1 MSGICSF
8 IRNLTSIL
16 SFEFSDNSV
25 RAERAGITCK
35 SQMRNL
41 KLQVL
46 LSPAQHFTTTKW
58 LGHEPP
64 RFYSGSKAGALST
77 VCFDTLG
84 RFGTHLGK
92 KNWQLL
98 LRNTEVC
105 WEKQIWES
113 CAGSKVKWEK
123 TKGVKGLGHL
133 PWFTPCVIV
142 GKSLNFSTENSL
154 LIWPRMTISH
164 RPWPPCRCMVKT
176 TEKWFLC
183 GIPWVKHRIHQK
195 DALTRGVFRIW
206 V

>member
-1 MSGICSF
+1 M
-8 IRNLTSIL
+8 
-16 SFEFSDNSV
+16 

-46 LSPAQHFTTTKW
+46 LSPAQRFTTTKC

-64 RFYSGSKAGALST
+64 RFYSGSKASALST

-84 RFGTHLGK
+84 RFGAHLGK

-123 TKGVKGLGHL
+123 TKGVKGPGHL

-154 LIWPRMTISH
+154 VASVPQCFHICKSRCGWRPLCWYFKVETLRLLCSGKVETGRWVNSCKISKHHLVMTA
-164 RPWPPCRCMVKT
+164 
-176 TEKWFLC
+176 F
-183 GIPWVKHRIHQK
+183 
-195 DALTRGVFRIW
+195 
-206 V
+206 